1 MKGIEEV
8 FSKDK
13 LVAIIY
19 RKDIPVD
26 GVRFL
31 TDDNNPFQI
40 GIHSRLKGIKLSPHI
55 HKVDHSFVINSIQE
69 LLYVVSGKI
78 RVTFYSHKGEIV
90 GRKILTDGDSV
101 LFISEGHGVD
111 FLENSR
117 IFEIKQGPYPGI
129 THAKI
134 FFK

>member
-40 GIHSRLKGIKLSPHI
+40 GIHSRSKGIKLSPHI
-55 HKVDHSFVINSIQE
+55 HKVDHSLVINSIQE

-78 RVTFYSHKGEIV
+78 RVTLYNYKGEIV
-90 GRKILTDGDSV
+90 GRKILTDGDSI